1 MDLSNAKAPPRY
13 VPTLTDV
20 VQDPAHGSVQAS
32 APEPAA
38 HAVPVQ
44 AHASRDVAA
53 QAPAPH
59 AAIPELQPGA
69 RVVYSPSPAS
79 GAGARFPLAET
90 LLPSLAEQE
99 REPEPSPEL
108 DAVAWAQVQMQAEER
123 LVQRLLERVDR
134 VLDQRLRES
143 VAQVVQ
149 EQTRSVTLRL
159 QEELESVV
167 RQTVQEAVA
176 QEREPEGR
184 AAVFR
189 PR

>member
-79 GAGARFPLAET
+79 GSAARFPLAET
-90 LLPSLAEQE
+90 VLPSLAEQE
-99 REPEPSPEL
+99 PEASPEL

-123 LVQRLLERVDR
+123 LVQRLLERVER

-143 VAQVVQ
+143 IAQVVQ

-167 RQTVQEAVA
+167 RQTVQEAIA
-176 QEREPEGR
+176 QEREPDGG
-184 AAVFR
+184 AAGFR
-189 PR
+189 VR

>member
-20 VQDPAHGSVQAS
+20 VQDPADGCVQAP
-32 APEPAA
+32 APESAA
-38 HAVPVQ
+38 LAVPVQ
-44 AHASRDVAA
+44 TVAA
-53 QAPAPH
+53 PA
-59 AAIPELQPGA
+59 AMPEPQPYS

-79 GAGARFPLAET
+79 GSAARFPLAET
-90 LLPSLAEQE
+90 VLPSLAEQE
-99 REPEPSPEL
+99 PEASPEL

-123 LVQRLLERVDR
+123 LVQRLLERVER

-143 VAQVVQ
+143 IAHVVQ

-167 RQTVQEAVA
+167 RQTVQEAIA
-176 QEREPEGR
+176 QEREPEGGSAGFSAR
-184 AAVFR
+184 
-189 PR
+189 

>member
-20 VQDPAHGSVQAS
+20 VQDPADGSVPAS
-32 APEPAA
+32 APEPAFL
-38 HAVPVQ
+38 AVPVQ
-44 AHASRDVAA
+44 AAVAPDA
-53 QAPAPH
+53 AARAPAPQ
-59 AAIPELQPGA
+59 AAMPGPQPYA

-79 GAGARFPLAET
+79 GSSARFPLAET
-90 LLPSLAEQE
+90 VLSSLAEQE
-99 REPEPSPEL
+99 PEASPEL

-123 LVQRLLERVDR
+123 LVQRLLERVER

-143 VAQVVQ
+143 IAHVVQ

-167 RQTVQEAVA
+167 RQTVQEAIA
-176 QEREPEGR
+176 QEREPEGGAAGFR
-184 AAVFR
+184 AR
-189 PR
+189 

>member
-20 VQDPAHGSVQAS
+20 VQDPAEGCVP

-38 HAVPVQ
+38 P
-44 AHASRDVAA
+44 DVAA
-53 QAPAPH
+53 QAPAPR
-59 AAIPELQPGA
+59 AAMPEPQPSA

-79 GAGARFPLAET
+79 GSSARFPLAET
-90 LLPSLAEQE
+90 VVPSLAEQE
-99 REPEPSPEL
+99 PEAGPEL
-108 DAVAWAQVQMQAEER
+108 DAAAWAQVQMQAEER
-123 LVQRLLERVDR
+123 LVQRLLERVER

-143 VAQVVQ
+143 ISHVVQ

-167 RQTVQEAVA
+167 RQTVQEAIA
-176 QEREPEGR
+176 QEREPEGG
-184 AAVFR
+184 APGFR
-189 PR
+189 SR

>member
-20 VQDPAHGSVQAS
+20 VQDPAHGSLQSPAS
-32 APEPAA
+32 EPAA
-38 HAVPVQ
+38 LALPVETHGSQ
-44 AHASRDVAA
+44 DMAA
-53 QAPAPH
+53 RAPAPH
-59 AAIPELQPGA
+59 AAIPEPQPDA

-79 GAGARFPLAET
+79 GSSARFPLAET
-90 LLPSLAEQE
+90 VLPSLAEQE
-99 REPEPSPEL
+99 PEAGPEL

-123 LVQRLLERVDR
+123 LVQRLLERVER

-143 VAQVVQ
+143 IAQVVQ

-167 RQTVQEAVA
+167 RQTVQEAIA
-176 QEREPEGR
+176 QEREPEGGAAGFR
-184 AAVFR
+184 AR
-189 PR
+189 

>member
-53 QAPAPH
+53 QA
-59 AAIPELQPGA
+59 AIPELQPGA

-79 GAGARFPLAET
+79 GSAARFPLAET
-90 LLPSLAEQE
+90 VLPSLAEQE
-99 REPEPSPEL
+99 PEASPEL

-123 LVQRLLERVDR
+123 LVQRLLERVER

-143 VAQVVQ
+143 IAQVVQ

-167 RQTVQEAVA
+167 RQTVQEAIA
-176 QEREPEGR
+176 QEREPEGG
-184 AAVFR
+184 AAGFR
-189 PR
+189 VR

>member
-1 MDLSNAKAPPRY
+1 MDLPKAPPRY
-13 VPTLTDV
+13 VPTLTEVVPDSSQAFSEQPGATERAQQV
-20 VQDPAHGSVQAS
+20 VQPPAVWQDKAV
-32 APEPAA
+32 PPAA
-38 HAVPVQ
+38 LE
-44 AHASRDVAA
+44 S
-53 QAPAPH
+53 
-59 AAIPELQPGA
+59 AIPEPQPHA

-90 LLPSLAEQE
+90 LLPSLAEQ
-99 REPEPSPEL
+99 EPEPSPEL

-123 LVQRLLERVDR
+123 LVQRLLERVER

-143 VAQVVQ
+143 IAQVVQ

>member
-20 VQDPAHGSVQAS
+20 VQDPAHGFVQAS

-44 AHASRDVAA
+44 AHASRDAAA
-53 QAPAPH
+53 Q

-79 GAGARFPLAET
+79 GSAARFPLAET
-90 LLPSLAEQE
+90 VLPSLAEQE
-99 REPEPSPEL
+99 PEASPEL

-123 LVQRLLERVDR
+123 LVQRLLERVER

-143 VAQVVQ
+143 IAQVVQ

-167 RQTVQEAVA
+167 RQTVQEAIA
-176 QEREPEGR
+176 QEREPEGG
-184 AAVFR
+184 AAGFR
-189 PR
+189 VR

>member
-1 MDLSNAKAPPRY
+1 MDLPKAPPRY
-13 VPTLTDV
+13 VPTLTEVVPDSSQAFSEQPGATERAQQV
-20 VQDPAHGSVQAS
+20 VQPPAVWQDTAV
-32 APEPAA
+32 PPAA
-38 HAVPVQ
+38 LE
-44 AHASRDVAA
+44 S
-53 QAPAPH
+53 
-59 AAIPELQPGA
+59 AIPEPQPHA

-108 DAVAWAQVQMQAEER
+108 DAVAWAQVEMQAEER
-123 LVQRLLERVDR
+123 LVQRLLERVER

-143 VAQVVQ
+143 IAQVVQ